1 MAAVAMKR
9 RMTAAVAVAIMDM
22 NMSALSAFS
31 V

>member
-1 MAAVAMKR
+1 MAAVVMKR
-9 RMTAAVAVAIMDM
+9 RMTAVAVAIMDM